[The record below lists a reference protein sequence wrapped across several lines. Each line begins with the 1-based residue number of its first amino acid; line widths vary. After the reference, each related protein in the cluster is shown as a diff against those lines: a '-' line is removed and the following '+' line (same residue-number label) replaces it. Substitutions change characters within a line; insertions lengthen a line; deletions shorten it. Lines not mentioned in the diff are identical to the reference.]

1 MKTIDFRHFKMFT
14 NISQTDT
21 QETDISM
28 EFADTIYKNANG
40 IVAHD
45 LALRI
50 YRATEPLALTEEELA
65 FLKSFIAGTTPL
77 FQDSFNNNIVEN
89 D

>member
-1 MKTIDFRHFKMFT
+1 MKQIDFKHFKMFT
-14 NISQTDT
+14 DISQENTV
-21 QETDISM
+21 ETDVSRD
-28 EFADTIYKNANG
+28 FADTIYKNANG

-50 YRATEPLALTEEELA
+50 YRATEPLAVTEEELT
-65 FLKSFIAGTTPL
+65 FLRSFIAGTTPL

-89 D
+89 E